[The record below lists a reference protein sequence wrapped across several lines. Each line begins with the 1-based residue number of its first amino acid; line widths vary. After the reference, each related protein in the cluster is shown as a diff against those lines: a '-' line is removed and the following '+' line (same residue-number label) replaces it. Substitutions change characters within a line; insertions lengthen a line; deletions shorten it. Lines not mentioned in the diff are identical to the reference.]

1 MPMKQENENSVR
13 RGPLVGYRVLEMGS
27 TIAGPFCGR
36 LLADFG
42 AEVIKIEPVE
52 GDPVRTMGKRYKGKS
67 LYAASILRNK
77 SLISI
82 NLRSPEGQAIV
93 RRLVAKCDIVV
104 ENFRPGGL
112 EKWGLGYDDLAKIN
126 PALIMVRISGFGQ
139 TGPYKERPGYGVI
152 GEAVSGLRH
161 ITGDSDRPPT
171 RTAVSLTDYFTGLYA
186 AFGATMALL
195 SRQITGKGQC
205 VDAALYECAFSFME
219 PHIPAFEKLGYVA
232 NRAGSRLPDSTPN
245 NLYPTSDHSF
255 IHITAMGDAVF
266 KRLAVAMRQPSLI
279 TDARFASSLA
289 RSEHHEALDSLIT
302 EWTLAHGLTEIE
314 QILSTANV
322 PATRIF
328 TMKDIF
334 ADPHFKARQ
343 MLIDVPDEQLGS
355 VTMAGVVPRL
365 SGTPGALRMT
375 GGGIGRDTRQVL
387 ADLAGL
393 SSEEIERLDDRGII
407 HLQPIHGGD
416 DAQHHPRCCSSDLLT
431 NSTGAIFSGNPG
443 ES

>member
-1 MPMKQENENSVR
+1 MACKQESEDAVPS
-13 RGPLVGYRVLEMGS
+13 GPLAGYRVLEMGS
-27 TIAGPFCGR
+27 TVAGPFCGR

-42 AEVIKIEPVE
+42 AEVIKIEPLE

-82 NLRSPEGQAIV
+82 DLRSPQGQAIV
-93 RRLVAKCDIVV
+93 RKLVAKCDVVV

-126 PALIMVRISGFGQ
+126 PALVMVRISGFGQ
-139 TGPYKERPGYGVI
+139 SGPYKERAGYGVI

-161 ITGDSDRPPT
+161 ITGDPDRPPT

-195 SRQITGKGQC
+195 SRQATGKGQC

-219 PHIPAFEKLGYVA
+219 PHIPAYEKLGVVA

-245 NLYPTSDHSF
+245 NLYSTQDNDF

-266 KRLAVAMRQPSLI
+266 LRLVNAMGQPGLAA
-279 TDARFASSLA
+279 DLRFESSLA
-289 RSEHHEALDSLIT
+289 RSQHYEALDALIS
-302 EWTLAHGLTEIE
+302 EWTCAHDLSDLEGILAA
-314 QILSTANV
+314 ANV

-328 TMKDIF
+328 TMRDIF
-334 ADPHFKARQ
+334 ADPHFKARE
-343 MLIDVPDEQLGS
+343 MLVDVPDEQLGK

-365 SGTPGALRMT
+365 SGTPGKLRSA
-375 GGGIGRDTRQVL
+375 GGAIGRDTRRVL
-387 ADLAGL
+387 TELAGM
-393 SSEEIERLDDRGII
+393 SDEEIQRLSVEGVISLQASDTHHAPQRER
-407 HLQPIHGGD
+407 
-416 DAQHHPRCCSSDLLT
+416 C
-431 NSTGAIFSGNPG
+431 
-443 ES
+443 